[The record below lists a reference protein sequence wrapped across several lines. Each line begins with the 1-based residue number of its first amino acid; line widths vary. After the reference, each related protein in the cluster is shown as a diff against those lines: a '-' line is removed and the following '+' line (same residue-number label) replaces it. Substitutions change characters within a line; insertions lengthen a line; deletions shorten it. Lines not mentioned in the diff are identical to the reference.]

1 MREGWKWSCHHCAIW
16 SPLQVKHYRRRMTSY
31 TPAEAAALSGFSLD
45 TLRYYEREGIL
56 PPVARSAGGH
66 RQYSEADLGTL
77 GFLKCLRETGMPIER
92 LRRYGE
98 LCRDATTVPDRIAL
112 LEEHAAA
119 VQRDLDELLAQQSR
133 LDEKLAWYRD
143 QLAQPEPASLVAP
156 PLAD

>member
-1 MREGWKWSCHHCAIW
+1 
-16 SPLQVKHYRRRMTSY
+16 MTTY

-66 RQYSEADLGTL
+66 RQYSEADVNTL

-98 LCRDATTVPDRIAL
+98 LCRDEASVPQRIAL
-112 LEEHAAA
+112 LEEHASA
-119 VQRDLDELLAQQSR
+119 VQAALDELLAQQRR
-133 LDEKLAWYRD
+133 LEEKLQWYRM
-143 QLAQPEPASLVAP
+143 QEASSHATTSL
-156 PLAD
+156 